1 MQRYAALWV
10 FPVVSL
16 ALVLF
21 MAIRS
26 GQVVDAPEEAPEEAP
41 LSVATEVAA
50 LIERNTNLSVILA
63 KSVDARAELQRH
75 VQALHDELTE
85 MRAART
91 ALVAEAKLWRDSYE
105 VVAGRFDELAKLAR
119 AEYSAVADS
128 GAEPRPASFDRASLP
143 VPRPS
148 DVIIVR

>member
-16 ALVLF
+16 VLVVF
-21 MAIRS
+21 MSIRG
-26 GQVVDAPEEAPEEAP
+26 GQVVDAPEETPVDA
-41 LSVATEVAA
+41 ATELAELA
-50 LIERNTNLSVILA
+50 ERNTNLSVILA
-63 KSVDARAELQRH
+63 KSVDARADLQCH
-75 VQALHDELTE
+75 VQALHAELKE

-91 ALVAEAKLWRDSYE
+91 VLVAEAKLWRDSYE
-105 VVAGRFDELAKLAR
+105 VVAGRFDELVKLAR
-119 AEYSAVADS
+119 AEHGALADY
-128 GAEPRPASFDRASLP
+128 GVVPMLASFDRANLP

>member
-16 ALVLF
+16 VLVVF
-21 MAIRS
+21 MTIRG
-26 GQVVDAPEEAPEEAP
+26 GQVVDAPEETPVSA
-41 LSVATEVAA
+41 ATELAA
-50 LIERNTNLSVILA
+50 LLERNTNLSVILA
-63 KSVDARAELQRH
+63 KSVDARTELQRH
-75 VQALHDELTE
+75 VQALHTELTE

-91 ALVAEAKLWRDSYE
+91 ALVGEAKLWRESYD
-105 VVAGRFDELAKLAR
+105 VLAARFDELAKLAR
-119 AEYSAVADS
+119 TEHGAIADS
-128 GAEPRPASFDRASLP
+128 GAEPMPASFEREKLP